1 MNRGIAFVSLED
13 QEKQQLEEF
22 AKLSYIER
30 FEYLIFLQKS
40 NFNVSS
46 NIDVDDINR
55 NFIVLSRKYDGA

>member
-22 AKLSYIER
+22 ANLSYIER

-55 NFIVLSRKYDGA
+55 NFIVLSRKNDGA

>member
-55 NFIVLSRKYDGA
+55 NFIVLSRKYEGA

>member
-55 NFIVLSRKYDGA
+55 NFIVLSRKNDGA